1 MFRLSD
7 WALTDKAFESGS
19 AIAVGLTHSGET
31 LSGAW
36 SHDQIWTTLGIS
48 QLMMVSSGSS
58 GIVPAEEVEY
68 LVESGAVTG
77 RYLTPAKQLVKDP
90 NIVQP
95 GPNQTPQRPIPEPMS
110 VALFGLGLTAVA
122 WRVRRRRR

>member
-7 WALTDKAFESGS
+7 WAFADKAFESGS
-19 AIAVGLTHSGET
+19 AVAVGLTHSGET
-31 LSGAW
+31 LSGTW

-48 QLMMVSSGSS
+48 QLMMVSSGST

-95 GPNQTPQRPIPEPMS
+95 GPNEVPQHPIPEPLS
-110 VALFGLGLTAVA
+110 IALFGLGLAAVA
-122 WRVRRRRR
+122 ARLRRRRQ